1 MENWQKEDACI
12 DAMWQII
19 YDHASF
25 FNKKVNLMSY
35 IYSDIVDKFQ
45 KTQNGTL
52 SVLAKKKLYENNITK
67 YFSGVR
73 DGALDTVSDNYI
85 ESEMDLD
92 GEKLNKRGFARL
104 SVLSNINSDVD
115 YSPRNNKNIYLAL
128 GNALKD
134 FNFDKTKFEGKGFF
148 EVLAKYM
155 EKHRMLFTST
165 PKSVSNS
172 FCSNIE
178 NERIIKKLFD
188 SFQNYLLKRIKAF
201 QKDLKA
207 QRSDMFS
214 VNVILDV
221 LTEVDKEYTMFS
233 TNFQSVLNKNIPQRI
248 IDKYKNTDE
257 EKK

>member
-1 MENWQKEDACI
+1 MENWQKEDVCI

-19 YDHASF
+19 YDHASY

-35 IYSDIVDKFQ
+35 IYGDIVDKYQ

-67 YFSGVR
+67 FFSGMR
-73 DGALDTVSDNYI
+73 DGALDTISNNYS
-85 ESEMDLD
+85 EVEMDLD

-104 SVLSNINSDVD
+104 SVLSNINSAVE

-134 FNFDKTKFEGKGFF
+134 FNFDKTKHEGKGFF
-148 EVLAKYM
+148 EVLMKYL
-155 EKHRMLFTST
+155 EKHRTLFTAT
-165 PKSVSNS
+165 PKAISNS

-178 NERIIKKLFD
+178 NERVLKKLYD
-188 SFQNYLLKRIKAF
+188 SFENYLLKRIKAF
-201 QKDLKA
+201 QKDLRMQK
-207 QRSDMFS
+207 SDTFS
-214 VNVILDV
+214 IDVVLDV

-233 TNFQSVLNKNIPQRI
+233 TNFQSVINKNISQRI
-248 IDKYKNTDE
+248 MDKYKKPE
-257 EKK
+257 EE